1 MIYLSKNIEHQ
12 MPRPNLFIEDVL
24 LVDETMKGVNAKVEL
39 SWDALGSRNINKIR
53 SIYDLQNG
61 I

>member
-1 MIYLSKNIEHQ
+1 